1 MDTYIDITLQPD
13 DEFPQHL
20 LMDAL
25 IAKLHKAL
33 VQEGAGSIAI
43 SFPQWR
49 DGAYPTLGGM
59 VRLHGNMPDL
69 QRHMQR
75 DWLRGMRDHIHVGEL
90 GPIPQQH
97 QHVRVERRKTKSVNN
112 MRKRAMRRRGLTQ
125 KQAEAQIPDNAADR
139 LDLPYTTQ
147 YSTSTGQ
154 RYRLFITQAQVRN
167 AAEGGINSH
176 GLSAGASVP
185 MF

>member
-1 MDTYIDITLQPD
+1 MDAYIDITLQPD

-33 VQEGAGSIAI
+33 IEEGAGSIAI

-49 DGAYPTLGGM
+49 NGPYPSLGGIA
-59 VRLHGNMPDL
+59 RLHGNMVDL

-75 DWLRGMRDHIHVGEL
+75 NWLHGMRDHVCLGEPSPVPEQHGHVL
-90 GPIPQQH
+90 
-97 QHVRVERRKTKSVNN
+97 VERKKTKSPNN
-112 MRKRAMRRRGLTQ
+112 MRKRAMRRHGLTQ
-125 KQAEAQIPDNAADR
+125 QQAEARIPDSAACR
-139 LDLPYTTQ
+139 LDFPYTTQ
-147 YSTSTGQ
+147 YSASTGQ
-154 RYRLFITQAQVRN
+154 RYRLFIAQSLTKKTD
-167 AAEGGINSH
+167 GMGLNSH
-176 GLSAGASVP
+176 GLSTGAAVP